1 MRQLLLIL
9 QFLPFLLASCVT
21 EEDYDNTPSGNFE
34 ALWSILDQ
42 HYCFFPEKAADFK
55 LDWNEEYSY
64 YKEMISPTMTDEQL
78 FDVCAQLLRQ
88 LRDGHVNLSSPFNT
102 ARFWDWYEHYPA
114 NFSDSLQKLYLGTD
128 YRISA
133 GIKYRMLPE
142 NIGYLYCGT
151 FDNAL
156 GSGNLHAIM
165 QYLAIADGLIVDVRN
180 NEGGMLTSAQALA
193 GCFTNETITG
203 GYIAHK
209 TGPGHNDFSAQEP
222 LKITPATGLRWQ
234 KPIVV
239 LTNRR
244 CFSAANA
251 FVMFMRACPN
261 VTVLGDRTG
270 GGGGMP
276 FSSELPNGWSLR
288 FSACP
293 LFDASHQSV
302 ESGLKPDVE
311 VSQTSADF
319 ARKRDTLIEAAIQL
333 LRQKAQT
340 P

>member
-1 MRQLLLIL
+1 MKQFLKVFLIL
-9 QFLPFLLASCVT
+9 PFFLASCVS
-21 EEDYDNTPSGNFE
+21 EEDFDNTPSGNFK
-34 ALWSILDQ
+34 ALWSILDR
-42 HYCFFPEKAADFK
+42 HYCFFAEKAADFQ
-55 LDWNEEYSY
+55 LDWNEEYNY
-64 YKEMISPTMTDEQL
+64 YKEMITPAMTDEQL

-114 NFSDSLQKLYLGTD
+114 NFNDSLQKLYLGTD
-128 YRISA
+128 YRLSA
-133 GIKYRMLPE
+133 GIKYRMLPD
-142 NIGYLYCGT
+142 NIGYLYCGS
-151 FDNAL
+151 FDNAF
-156 GSGNLHAIM
+156 GSGNLHSIM

-193 GCFTNETITG
+193 GCFTNKTITG

-209 TGPGHNDFSAQEP
+209 TGPGHDDFSTQQP
-222 LKITPATGLRWQ
+222 LKITPATGMRWQ
-234 KPIVV
+234 KPVVV

-276 FSSELPNGWSLR
+276 FSSELPNGWALR

-293 LFDASHQSV
+293 LFDINHQSV
-302 ESGLKPDVE
+302 ESGLEPDIK
-311 VSQTSADF
+311 SAQTSSDF
-319 ARKRDTLIEAAIQL
+319 ARNRDTLIEAARQL
-333 LRQKAQT
+333 LRQKTQI